1 MAHDATYLGRWRL
14 QGARVMLTK
23 KLKIGIVCPYG
34 WDTPGGVQNHI
45 RDLAEFLIAAGHDVS
60 VLAPAIDEE
69 KLPSYVVSAGKPIS
83 IPYNGAVARVLFGP
97 IAYARVRQWISN
109 GNFDLLHLHEPAIP
123 SISLLACW
131 AAEGPMVGTFH
142 AAAKRQKVI
151 FAIGPILEPAIEKLS
166 ARIAVS
172 EAARLTLTDHLETD
186 AVVIPNGIYAT
197 RYAEG
202 VAQEKWQGN
211 TIGFIGR
218 FEEPRKGLQVLVDA
232 LPIIS
237 RFAPDVRVLVAGPGD
252 PKDVEKHI
260 DPQLRKRFEF
270 LGRISEEEKADFMSS
285 VSLYVAPNTGG
296 ESFGIIL
303 AEALAGGACVVASDI
318 PAFDSLLGG
327 GEYGALF
334 ESENSTDLA
343 KVVID
348 LLRDDSKR
356 NELAAA
362 GKARSE
368 LFDWDVVA
376 DQIFSIY
383 EMAMVGSDGV
393 TLSSDNRSWNRFLS
407 RDEEKK

>member
-1 MAHDATYLGRWRL
+1 
-14 QGARVMLTK
+14 MLTK
-23 KLKIGIVCPYG
+23 KLTIGIVCPYG
-34 WDTPGGVQNHI
+34 WDTPGGVQNHV
-45 RDLAEFLIAAGHDVS
+45 RDLAEFLIAAGHKVS

-69 KLPSYVVSAGKPIS
+69 QLPDYVVSAGKPIS

-97 IAYARVRQWISN
+97 IAYARVRQWIGS
-109 GNFDLLHLHEPAIP
+109 GEFDLLHLHEPAIP

-186 AVVIPNGIYAT
+186 AIVVPNGIYAK
-197 RYAEG
+197 RYSAG
-202 VAQEKWQGN
+202 NYQQKWAGN

-218 FEEPRKGLQVLVDA
+218 FEEPRKGLKVLVDA
-232 LPIIS
+232 LPIIA
-237 RFAPDVRVLVAGPGD
+237 RFAPDVKVFVAGPGD
-252 PKDVEKHI
+252 PKEFVKEI
-260 DPQLRKRFEF
+260 DPELRNRFEF
-270 LGRISEEEKADFMSS
+270 LGRISEQEKADFMSS

-318 PAFDSLLGG
+318 PAFDSLLGA
-327 GEYGALF
+327 GEFGALF

-343 KVVID
+343 KVIID
-348 LLRDDSKR
+348 LLRDENKR
-356 NELAAA
+356 KELART
-362 GKARSE
+362 GKKHAQV
-368 LFDWDVVA
+368 FDWDVVA
-376 DQIFSIY
+376 EQIFSIY
-383 EMAMVGSDGV
+383 EMAIVGGKGV
-393 TLSSDNRSWNRFLS
+393 SLSSDGRAWGRFLS